1 MKFPEDACR
10 FIITV
15 MEGIQTQVPLFQA
28 SVISAHPQSCDFE
41 VRFNIIVQCTFVLSE
56 WYLQFVN

>member
-15 MEGIQTQVPLFQA
+15 MEGVQILMPVPSL
-28 SVISAHPQSCDFE
+28 S
-41 VRFNIIVQCTFVLSE
+41 NQCTSSV
-56 WYLQFVN
+56 V

>member
-15 MEGIQTQVPLFQA
+15 MGGVKTLVPIPSL
-28 SVISAHPQSCDFE
+28 S
-41 VRFNIIVQCTFVLSE
+41 NQCTSSLAWLWGPF
-56 WYLQFVN
+56 